1 MGKILLLILLSLVSI
16 AGNAQYYPYDSNAT
30 YNLVH
35 YFWQGEYKGR
45 SGGTDL
51 DIIIGNPYMKNGKQ
65 YYMASG
71 FTNGIGANQLPPVS
85 DEMFVDMLGIRIA
98 DGCMYVDREEYMY
111 FLSEQSKWS
120 YLGDKNYIPYKDTG
134 DGELVLYDFNM
145 QPGDIY
151 PYRFGHSIVFVTNVR
166 RVTTIDG
173 VSRRLLT
180 LSNGYELMEGLGCLN
195 SPGMLFCYLNPN
207 PEMKRWE
214 GIQLTL
220 SFTFKG
226 DLQTVDYIFYS
237 DEMGKTLNIKNKTA
251 TNSEERTGFYD
262 LQGRRLAEQPR
273 KGVYIRDGRKV
284 VVK

>member
-1 MGKILLLILLSLVSI
+1 MEKILLLILLSLVSI

-30 YNLVH
+30 YNLIH

-45 SGGTDL
+45 SGATDL
-51 DIIIGNPYMKNGKQ
+51 DIIMGNPYMKNGKH

-71 FTNGIGANQLPPVS
+71 TTNGIGANQLPPVN
-85 DEMFVDMLGIRIA
+85 DEMYVDMLGIRIA

-111 FLSEQSKWS
+111 FLSEESKWS
-120 YLGDKNYIPYKDTG
+120 FLGDKTYIPYKDTG

-151 PYRFGHSIVFVTNVR
+151 PYRFGHSIVFVTNVS
-166 RVTTIDG
+166 RVTTLDG

-220 SFTFKG
+220 AFTFKG
-226 DLQTVDYIFYS
+226 DIQTVDYIFDS
-237 DEMGKTLNIKNKTA
+237 DEMGKTLNIKNKMA

-262 LQGRRLAEQPR
+262 LQGRRIDGQPKR
-273 KGVYIRDGRKV
+273 GVYIKEGRKV
-284 VVK
+284 LIK